1 MATNKEMQEAIYQA
15 TLDTLN
21 ALSIAFGCVKINEQN
36 GEIFIPTN
44 DAEARKWMLEAK
56 RD

>member
-1 MATNKEMQEAIYQA
+1 MATNKKMQEAIYQA

-21 ALSIAFGCVKINEQN
+21 ALSIAFGCVKINKQN